1 MTKRQD
7 LCLQRCSRPEQSDQR
22 QANQADST
30 SLASRI
36 EFPTMTAGLLQR
48 QCHVPVAV
56 SRRRGVG
63 KDVLVD
69 PFDGVA
75 DFCRSFRRR
84 DHQIFHRDLNG
95 SRHAP
100 RQTLL
105 TSALRQPGVSI
116 SASWEAPYFRAG
128 GDAFGMLLVALEN
141 LETSLQH
148 D

>member
-1 MTKRQD
+1 MLATETIRSAPSKSGCKHLSSTKSIARFD
-7 LCLQRCSRPEQSDQR
+7 FTCL
-22 QANQADST
+22 
-30 SLASRI
+30 I

-63 KDVLVD
+63 NDVLVD

-141 LETSLQH
+141 LETSL
-148 D
+148 